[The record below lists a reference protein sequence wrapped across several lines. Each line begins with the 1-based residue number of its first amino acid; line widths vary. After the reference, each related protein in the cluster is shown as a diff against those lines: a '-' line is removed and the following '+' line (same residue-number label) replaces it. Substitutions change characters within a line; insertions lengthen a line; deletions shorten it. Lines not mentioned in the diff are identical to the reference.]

1 MKRRIKKRR
10 KSKIRIRIVKHYTKI
25 EGESK
30 ILYALQARRLNG
42 AWYQIVDGHKN
53 KEPMI
58 YPTREE
64 AETKKLEIVKQVR
77 GR

>member
-30 ILYALQARRLNG
+30 ILYRLNG